1 MPLRFEQPAV
11 EHRPQSRTHIGIT
24 DAEAVTMF
32 AAYRL
37 FGFWR
42 MNLETGHFFASEDV
56 HRIFD
61 LPYSEGPVNLTE
73 LMSRIHEEDRLL
85 IAETF
90 EQASLYRVGFHY
102 VYRVENGLGGYK
114 MVRTVGQFRDDA
126 SGGGIVG
133 ITYEFV
139 EKLRIVG
146 FEDSD
151 AAPVNGKG
159 A

>member
-1 MPLRFEQPAV
+1 MPLRFEQPAID
-11 EHRPQSRTHIGIT
+11 HRPQSRSHIGIT
-24 DAEAVTMF
+24 DAEAITMF

-42 MNLETGHFFASEDV
+42 VDIETGHFFASEDV
-56 HRIFD
+56 HQIFD
-61 LPYSEGPVNLTE
+61 LPYSEGPVNLAE
-73 LMSRIHEEDRLL
+73 LMSRIHEEDRQL

-102 VYRVENGLGGYK
+102 VYRVDNRLGGYK
-114 MVRTVGQFRDDA
+114 MVRTVGQFRDDT

-146 FEDSD
+146 FEDGGT
-151 AAPVNGKG
+151 PI
-159 A
+159 

>member
-1 MPLRFEQPAV
+1 MPLRFEQPAI
-11 EHRPQSRTHIGIT
+11 EHRPQSRGHIGVT
-24 DAEAVTMF
+24 DAEALTMF

-56 HRIFD
+56 HQIFD

-90 EQASLYRVGFHY
+90 EQASLHRVGFHY
-102 VYRVENGLGGYK
+102 VYRVDDRLGGYK
-114 MVRTVGQFRDDA
+114 MVRSVGKFRDDA

-146 FEDSD
+146 FEDGG
-151 AAPVNGKG
+151 APL
-159 A
+159 

>member
-11 EHRPQSRTHIGIT
+11 EHRLQSRGHIGIT
-24 DAEAVTMF
+24 DAEALTMF

-42 MNLETGHFFASEDV
+42 MNLDTGHFFASEDV
-56 HRIFD
+56 HLIFG

-85 IAETF
+85 VAETF
-90 EQASLYRVGFHY
+90 EQSSLHRVGFHY
-102 VYRVENGLGGYK
+102 VYRVDNGLGCYK
-114 MVRTVGQFRDDA
+114 MVRSVGQFRDDA

-146 FEDSD
+146 FEDGG
-151 AAPVNGKG
+151 AP

>member
-1 MPLRFEQPAV
+1 MPLRFEQPAID
-11 EHRPQSRTHIGIT
+11 HRPQTRTHVGIT
-24 DAEAVTMF
+24 DAEALTMF

-42 MNLETGHFFASEDV
+42 IDIETGHFFASEDV
-56 HRIFD
+56 HEIFD
-61 LPYSEGPVNLTE
+61 LPYSEGPVNLAE
-73 LMSRIHEEDRLL
+73 LISRIHPEDRLL

-102 VYRVENGLGGYK
+102 VYRVDNRLGGYK
-114 MVRTVGQFRDDA
+114 MVRTVGQFRDDTG
-126 SGGGIVG
+126 GGGIAG

-146 FEDSD
+146 FEDGGTP
-151 AAPVNGKG
+151 A
-159 A
+159 

>member
-1 MPLRFEQPAV
+1 
-11 EHRPQSRTHIGIT
+11 
-24 DAEAVTMF
+24 MF

-56 HRIFD
+56 HQIFD

-73 LMSRIHEEDRLL
+73 LMSRIHAEDRLL

-90 EQASLYRVGFHY
+90 EQASLHRVGFHY
-102 VYRVENGLGGYK
+102 VYRVDNGLGGYK
-114 MVRTVGQFRDDA
+114 MVRSVGKFRDDA

-139 EKLRIVG
+139 EKLRILG
-146 FEDSD
+146 FEDGGTP
-151 AAPVNGKG
+151 A
-159 A
+159 

>member
-1 MPLRFEQPAV
+1 VPLRFEQPAI
-11 EHRPQSRTHIGIT
+11 EHRPQSRGHIGVT
-24 DAEAVTMF
+24 DAEALTMF

-56 HRIFD
+56 HQIFR

-90 EQASLYRVGFHY
+90 EQASLHRVGFHY
-102 VYRVENGLGGYK
+102 VYRVDNGLGGYK
-114 MVRTVGQFRDDA
+114 MVRSVGKFRDDA

-146 FEDSD
+146 FEDGG
-151 AAPVNGKG
+151 APL
-159 A
+159 

>member
-1 MPLRFEQPAV
+1 
-11 EHRPQSRTHIGIT
+11 
-24 DAEAVTMF
+24 MF

-42 MNLETGHFFASEDV
+42 MNLDTGHFFASEDV
-56 HRIFD
+56 HQIFR
-61 LPYSEGPVNLTE
+61 LPYTQGPVNLTE
-73 LMSRIHEEDRLL
+73 LMSRIHQEDRLL

-90 EQASLYRVGFHY
+90 EQASLHRVGFHY
-102 VYRVENGLGGYK
+102 VYRVDNGLGGYK
-114 MVRTVGQFRDDA
+114 MVRSVGKFRDDA

-146 FEDSD
+146 FEDGGT
-151 AAPVNGKG
+151 PV
-159 A
+159 